1 MDSLKTSSPYNL
13 SYNNI
18 INTQL
23 TQPKVPF
30 KAITPPAG
38 GETTVPGDS
47 TLSKED
53 LKKARLE
60 SLTTAQDKAIKN
72 KRFKPRDG
80 KTFCNEGLNSTLKQL
95 GVPVEEAGVAHKSG
109 CALTANVIAKNLAAS
124 AKEENGYW
132 MEVDPKK
139 AQEYANNGL
148 PVVGTQAKKKGHGHV
163 STVRPGYEPS
173 ENPMINNIGKTN
185 KVMRENHS
193 FSNSVPVH
201 YYVARNEANSV
212 TL

>member
-1 MDSLKTSSPYNL
+1 MDSLKTASPYNL

-18 INTQL
+18 INTQIA
-23 TQPKVPF
+23 QPKVPF
-30 KAITPPAG
+30 KSITPPDG
-38 GETTVPGDS
+38 QETTAPKDS

-53 LKKARLE
+53 LKKARLK
-60 SLTTAQDKAIKN
+60 SLTTAQDKVMNN
-72 KRFKPRDG
+72 KRFKPHDG

-124 AKEENGYW
+124 AKEEKGYW
-132 MEVDPKK
+132 IEVDPKK

-148 PVVGTQAKKKGHGHV
+148 PVVGTQVNKKGHGHV

-173 ENPMINNIGKTN
+173 DDPMINNIGGTN
-185 KVMRENHS
+185 KVMRESNS
-193 FSNSVPVH
+193 FSSKVPVH
-201 YYVARNEANSV
+201 YYVARNEANSIN
-212 TL
+212 L

>member
-1 MDSLKTSSPYNL
+1 MDSLKTSFPYNL
-13 SYNNI
+13 PYNNI
-18 INTQL
+18 INTQI

-38 GETTVPGDS
+38 QETTAPGDS

-132 MEVDPKK
+132 SEVDPKK

-148 PVVGTQAKKKGHGHV
+148 PVVGTQANKKGHGHV
-163 STVRPGYEPS
+163 ATVRPGYEPS

-185 KVMRENHS
+185 KVMRESNS
-193 FSNSVPVH
+193 FNNSVPVH